1 MKRATGEER
10 GGREGAREG
19 MRRDQR
25 SDCAVL
31 DPVMKGRVAWGESKN
46 KTEVLV
52 NTARPSGRIRGETPN
67 RVCDRA

>member
-10 GGREGAREG
+10 GGIEGARG
-19 MRRDQR
+19 GVRRGQR

-31 DPVMKGRVAWGESKN
+31 DPVMKGRITWGESKN

-67 RVCDRA
+67 RV

>member
-1 MKRATGEER
+1 VKRATGEER
-10 GGREGAREG
+10 GGIEGARGG

-46 KTEVLV
+46 ISMIYIQVKFYITYPDSAL
-52 NTARPSGRIRGETPN
+52 
-67 RVCDRA
+67 

>member
-10 GGREGAREG
+10 GGIEGARGG

-46 KTEVLV
+46 ISMIYIQVKFYITYPDSAL
-52 NTARPSGRIRGETPN
+52 
-67 RVCDRA
+67 

>member
-1 MKRATGEER
+1 MKRADGRER
-10 GGREGAREG
+10 EGIEGARVG

-25 SDCAVL
+25 SDCAAL
-31 DPVMKGRVAWGESKN
+31 DPVRKGRVAWGESKN

-67 RVCDRA
+67 RV